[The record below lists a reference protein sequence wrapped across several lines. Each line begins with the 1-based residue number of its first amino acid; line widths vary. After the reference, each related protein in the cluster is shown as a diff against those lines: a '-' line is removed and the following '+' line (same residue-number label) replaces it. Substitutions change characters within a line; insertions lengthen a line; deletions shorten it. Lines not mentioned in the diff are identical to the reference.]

1 MHRGERTVRVAG
13 TLDKAVHIA
22 VKADLLAVEIACIVE
37 KAAVDDIK
45 RQKEQG
51 RREGAQAHRQPE
63 FILFLFQQTAA
74 AGQYQTAP
82 WFPLFSAKAAESWFI
97 LV

>member
-1 MHRGERTVRVAG
+1 MGCPGKGAVRVARPFQE
-13 TLDKAVHIA
+13 TVHIA

-51 RREGAQAHRQPE
+51 RREGTQAHRQPE
-63 FILFLFQQTAA
+63 FILFLSQQLRLPGSTRPLH
-74 AGQYQTAP
+74 G
-82 WFPLFSAKAAESWFI
+82 FLFSLPKRQKVGLF
-97 LV
+97 